1 MPILDR
7 YLMREWVK
15 IFLLSALGLPVFVIL
30 IELAEKLDDYLIKDL
45 TFSEVALAY
54 FFSLPDRIFLILPAA
69 VLFATVFSV
78 GNMNRTAELT
88 AAKASGR
95 SLHRTVAPVLAAALL
110 ASGLGLVIGELAPP
124 ATRRQLE
131 LLGELE
137 RRNQMARYNFVYRA
151 EEGWVYSVR
160 QLDITRQRMQ
170 DVVLEREG
178 TGADYPTLSVQADRA
193 TYRDS
198 LAYWSLRQGRFHI
211 STDPATV
218 STFAFDSMRVS
229 SLVEHPRELLI
240 EPKKPQE
247 MRYAELNRYVDAL
260 ERSGG
265 DPRLLRVEQALKIA
279 VPATCFI
286 IALFSI
292 PLVVSGP
299 RMSGA
304 FGVAVSLGTAVV
316 FLVLVQLSRTIGL
329 GGLIPPTLSAWLP
342 NIAFGTVGLVMLRR
356 APT

>member
-45 TFSEVALAY
+45 EFSEVALAY

-198 LAYWSLRQGRFHI
+198 LAYWSLRRGRFHI
-211 STDPATV
+211 SADPATL

-229 SLVEHPRELLI
+229 SLVERPRELLI

-247 MRYAELNRYVDAL
+247 MRYAELDRYVDAL

-316 FLVLVQLSRTIGL
+316 FLVLVQLSRTVGL

-342 NIAFGTVGLVMLRR
+342 NIVFGTVGLVMLQR

>member
-45 TFSEVALAY
+45 EFSEVALAY

-95 SLHRTVAPVLAAALL
+95 SLHRTVAPILAAALL

-198 LAYWSLRQGRFHI
+198 LAYWSLRRGRFHI
-211 STDPATV
+211 SADPATL

-247 MRYAELNRYVDAL
+247 MRYAELDRYVDAL

-279 VPATCFI
+279 VPATCII

-316 FLVLVQLSRTIGL
+316 FLVLVQLSRTVGL

-342 NIAFGTVGLVMLRR
+342 NIVFGTVGLVMLQR

>member
-15 IFLLSALGLPVFVIL
+15 IFLLSALGLPAFVIL

-45 TFSEVALAY
+45 EFSAVALAY

-95 SLHRTVAPVLAAALL
+95 SVHRLVAPVLAAALL
-110 ASGLGLVIGELAPP
+110 ASGLGVVIGELAPP

-137 RRNQMARYNFVYRA
+137 QRNQMARYNFVYRA
-151 EEGWVYSVR
+151 EDGWVYAVR

-170 DVVLEREG
+170 NVVLEREG

-198 LAYWSLRQGRFHI
+198 MAYWSLRRGRFHI
-211 STDPATV
+211 SADPATV
-218 STFAFDSMRVS
+218 STFVFDSMRVS

-247 MRYAELNRYVDAL
+247 MRYAELDRYVDAL

-286 IALFSI
+286 IALFAI

-316 FLVLVQLSRTIGL
+316 FLVLVQLSRTVGL

-342 NIAFGTVGLVMLRR
+342 NIVFGTVGLVMLQR

>member
-1 MPILDR
+1 
-7 YLMREWVK
+7 MREWVK
-15 IFLLSALGLPVFVIL
+15 IFLLSAIGLPVFVIL

-45 TFSEVALAY
+45 AFSEVALAY

-124 ATRRQLE
+124 ATRKQLE

-198 LAYWSLRQGRFHI
+198 MAYWSLRRGRFHI
-211 STDPATV
+211 SADPATV

-265 DPRLLRVEQALKIA
+265 NPRLLRVEQALKIA

-342 NIAFGTVGLVMLRR
+342 NIVFGTVGLVMLRR

>member
-95 SLHRTVAPVLAAALL
+95 SVHRTVAPVIVAALL

-137 RRNQMARYNFVYRA
+137 QRNQMARYNFVYRA
-151 EEGWVYSVR
+151 EEGWVYAVR

-178 TGADYPTLSVQADRA
+178 TGASYPTLSVQADRA
-193 TYRDS
+193 NYRDT
-198 LAYWSLRQGRFHI
+198 LGYWSLRQGRFHI
-211 STDPATV
+211 SADPGTV
-218 STFAFDSMRVS
+218 STFSFDSMRVS
-229 SLVEHPRELLI
+229 SLVEDPLELLI

-247 MRYAELNRYVDAL
+247 MRYAELGRYVDAL

-279 VPATCFI
+279 VPVTCLI

-316 FLVLVQLSRTIGL
+316 FLVLVQLSRTVGL

-342 NIAFGTVGLVMLRR
+342 NIVFGAVGLVMLRR